1 MKKLLTICI
10 CLLFLFSCKKETET
24 IPAIPFSDYSPL
36 VVGKFITYNLDSLV
50 YTNFG
55 TVVAH
60 RLYEVKYKVENEYL
74 DNSGRKAFRISR
86 SISVPGAN
94 NFIPENTFSALNTA
108 TAHEFVENNQ
118 RVFKLTQPVADGNTW
133 KGNSAIDVTSSIDLQ
148 YLGDWDFTYDS
159 VGVSKR
165 VGSYIFP
172 NTLIV
177 RQRDYSFGLPVVPVT
192 SSNPTLYAT
201 KDFAKEVYA
210 KGVGMVK
217 REFIH
222 WEYQK
227 TFGPSGGYVG
237 FGVDYTIKE
246 YN

>member
-1 MKKLLTICI
+1 MKKLLPLAACI
-10 CLLFLFSCKKETET
+10 LLLFSCKKETET
-24 IPAIPFSDYSPL
+24 LPIIPFTDYSPL

-60 RLYEVKYKVENEYL
+60 RLYEVKYTVANEYL
-74 DNSGRKAFRISR
+74 DNTGRKAFRIVR

-94 NFIPENTFSALNTA
+94 NFVVENTFSALNTA
-108 TAHEFVENNQ
+108 TTYEFVENNQ
-118 RVFKLTQPVADGNTW
+118 RVFKLVQAMADGNTW
-133 KGNSAIDVTSSIDLQ
+133 KGNSAIDVTSSVDLQ
-148 YLGDWDFTYDS
+148 YLSDWDFTYDS
-159 VGVSKR
+159 IGVSKR
-165 VGSYIFP
+165 VGTFNFP

-177 RQRDYSFGLPVVPVT
+177 RQRDYSFGLPVIPVT
-192 SSNPTLYAT
+192 ASNPTLYAT
-201 KDFAKEVYA
+201 KDFAKEIYA
-210 KGVGMVK
+210 KGIGMVK

-227 TFGPSGGYVG
+227 TFGPSGGYIG
-237 FGVDYTIKE
+237 FGVEYTIKE